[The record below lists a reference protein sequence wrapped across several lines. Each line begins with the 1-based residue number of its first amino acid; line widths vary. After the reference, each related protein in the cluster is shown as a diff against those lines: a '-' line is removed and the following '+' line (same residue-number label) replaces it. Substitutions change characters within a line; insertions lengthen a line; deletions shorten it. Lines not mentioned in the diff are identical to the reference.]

1 MNTKIKATFIILI
14 TLIIGIII
22 GSMLSRAYLR
32 YRVKKLIPFRREP
45 MNFISH
51 IEEII
56 QPTPEQREKIREILK
71 KHAEETLEIHIKHQ
85 KEIQA
90 SIEELNAELDPILTP
105 EQKKRLKEGFP
116 GFHGRFPGPPP
127 LREPHFNWRKEKR
140 E

>member
-22 GSMLSRAYLR
+22 GSMLSRAYLL

-45 MNFISH
+45 INFINH

-56 QPTPEQREKIREILK
+56 QPTAEQREQVREILK
-71 KHAEETLEIHIKHQ
+71 KHAEQTLEIHNRHQ
-85 KEIQA
+85 KEIQE
-90 SIEELNAELDPILTP
+90 SIEALNAELDPILTP

-116 GFHGRFPGPPP
+116 GFHGRFPAAPP
-127 LREPHFNWRKEKR
+127 LREPPFNWRKEKR